1 METLTARHLTYTH
14 DVMDIPLPV
23 GHSRV
28 QDAPL
33 QRFLPPVDEGVID
46 CILREYGLPDGPFLD
61 PFGASPRVALEAAR
75 AGAAI
80 LVVANNPI
88 NRFVL
93 ERTLQPL
100 RKDELRS
107 ALAHLG
113 AMPKDGTRMERF
125 LLDLYASHCARCGER
140 VSVDYF
146 VWDRDLGGPSHKVYT
161 CDRCAY
167 AGEAAAT
174 DADWERALNYSRRGL
189 HHAMALEQVAPAGDP
204 DRRHAEAALS
214 VYPGRALYAL
224 TTLLNKVAQLRIEPG
239 LRPAIDA
246 LLLSALDAANALWS
260 YPEGRARPRLLSAS
274 PRFREHNVWRAMER
288 AVASWALED
297 PEVELLDW
305 EEDQR
310 LEPGGVTLYAGS
322 LRRLR
327 EALGDSRLPAIL
339 TVPPRPNQAYWTL
352 SALWTAW
359 LWGRET
365 AVNVKV
371 ALRRRRYDWAWHA
384 GALRTVLQ
392 NASPLVEAG
401 APAAAYLPEAEPGFV
416 AAALLGFGGAG
427 FKICGRA
434 LRAHEKQG
442 FILWELSEDQPRT
455 ASDAR
460 MKADMREAAISVL
473 HARNEPTPYGMLH
486 ASIWFMLAER
496 GWLAPAWETLG
507 KATLQTIGE
516 RVADVV
522 GDEKVFV
529 RLGGGADPESGLYWL
544 CAPPDQGES
553 LSDRVEKLV
562 VATLREQETIRVDAL
577 DRIACRELL
586 GLLTPDQRFLRACLS
601 SYAEGPDPEG
611 KWRLRDED
619 RPEARSRDCA
629 EMRSLLTELGHSLGW
644 EVEGENPLLW
654 VDGQGEVRFG
664 FRILETSVWGPSP
677 WDADSRVLWV
687 LPGGRAGLIAEK
699 ARRDPR
705 LRDWLESGVRVVKFR
720 HVRRLA
726 AERGLT
732 REQLPS
738 RLAIDPPERQDPQ
751 LPLL

>member
-1 METLTARHLTYTH
+1 
-14 DVMDIPLPV
+14 
-23 GHSRV
+23 
-28 QDAPL
+28 
-33 QRFLPPVDEGVID
+33 
-46 CILREYGLPDGPFLD
+46 
-61 PFGASPRVALEAAR
+61 
-75 AGAAI
+75 
-80 LVVANNPI
+80 
-88 NRFVL
+88 
-93 ERTLQPL
+93 
-100 RKDELRS
+100 
-107 ALAHLG
+107 
-113 AMPKDGTRMERF
+113 
-125 LLDLYASHCARCGER
+125 
-140 VSVDYF
+140 
-146 VWDRDLGGPSHKVYT
+146 
-161 CDRCAY
+161 
-167 AGEAAAT
+167 
-174 DADWERALNYSRRGL
+174 
-189 HHAMALEQVAPAGDP
+189 
-204 DRRHAEAALS
+204 
-214 VYPGRALYAL
+214 
-224 TTLLNKVAQLRIEPG
+224 
-239 LRPAIDA
+239 
-246 LLLSALDAANALWS
+246 
-260 YPEGRARPRLLSAS
+260 
-274 PRFREHNVWRAMER
+274 MER

-442 FILWELSEDQPRT
+442 FILWELSEDQLRT

-544 CAPPDQGES
+544 CAPPEQGES

-726 AERGLT
+726 AERSLT